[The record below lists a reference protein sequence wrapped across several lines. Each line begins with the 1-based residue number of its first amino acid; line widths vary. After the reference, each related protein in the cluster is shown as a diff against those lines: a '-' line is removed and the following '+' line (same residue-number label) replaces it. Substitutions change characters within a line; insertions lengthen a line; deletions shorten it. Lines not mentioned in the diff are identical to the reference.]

1 MSWISRV
8 VVIFTALVLIISC
21 KDNKA
26 TQTVFSEKEQIG
38 AVNDLIDRV
47 TSGRSS
53 EFVVHLLP
61 ARQDSLDFFEFGT
74 ENGKIM
80 LGGNN
85 GVSIASALGHYLREY
100 CGYHLSW
107 CGSDTVLPETLPLP
121 EKTITKTSP

>member
-61 ARQDSLDFFEFGT
+61 ARQDSLDFF
-74 ENGKIM
+74 
-80 LGGNN
+80 
-85 GVSIASALGHYLREY
+85 
-100 CGYHLSW
+100 
-107 CGSDTVLPETLPLP
+107 
-121 EKTITKTSP
+121 